1 MADLLLDLINRL
13 RLLAIVVGDGID
25 SFRDFMPDAPDKL
38 VVLSEYAGS
47 GTQTG
52 AAGVARSVQVMV
64 RTSRDD
70 PEWAKNKAWE
80 IFNVL
85 DTPGDRILDTREH
98 VARGTRWAVI
108 AARQTPSRIRIDQNA
123 RSIYGFNLGVVTSRD

>member
-1 MADLLLDLINRL
+1 MADLLLDLINYL
-13 RLLAIVVGDGID
+13 ESLVIVAGDGID
-25 SFRDFMPDAPDKL
+25 SFRDFMPDEPDKL
-38 VVLSEYAGS
+38 VVLNEYAGS

-52 AAGVARSVQVMV
+52 AAGVSRSVQVMV
-64 RTSRDD
+64 RASPDD

-85 DTPGDRILDTREH
+85 DTPEDRVLDTREH
-98 VARGTRWAVI
+98 IVPDVRWAVI
-108 AARQTPSRIRIDQNA
+108 VARQTPFKIKVDENA